1 MLELVPLMTIAI
13 LEEPS
18 IQMIVQSFAL
28 LACAHDAPLSSA
40 TETAL
45 MNRRL
50 I

>member
-1 MLELVPLMTIAI
+1 MTIAI
-13 LEEPS
+13 LEEPP
-18 IQMIVQSFAL
+18 IQMIVQSLAL